1 MKKHLLNILAVL
13 VVLSMVLVACGPTPA
28 PTTPPEVKPTD
39 TPKAEAKPVKVVV
52 IGKSV
57 HPYWSNV
64 EKGVIAAG
72 KDLGVET
79 VFFVPPKEDVA
90 AQIQT
95 METYI
100 AQGVTGIAIAP
111 SDPNALEATMKKAAD
126 AGIFVTTL
134 DTPPIEGSVS
144 LVYIGTNNFSAGKT
158 GGETMAKLLPDG
170 GKVGIGRG
178 SDTALNALQRT
189 DGFLE
194 GIKANAKITAL
205 EPVNDKED
213 AATALQLANSVIS
226 ANPDLAGAF
235 GVYAYNG
242 PAWATA
248 IKEANLVGKV
258 KLVCFDATTDIINGI
273 KECVIDATVAQR
285 EYDMGY
291 KSVQII
297 NLMAQKGKDAALTE
311 MGAVDGV
318 IDTGVDVITAATLK
332 DYEAALDK
340 KGIPHDWNTQGWDA
354 SACGGAAKPP
364 AGPVKVV
371 VIGKSVHPYWSNVE
385 KGVIA
390 AGKDL
395 GVETVFFVPP
405 KEDVAAQIQTME
417 TYIAQGVTG
426 IAIAPSDP
434 NALEATMKKAA
445 DAGIFVTTLDTPP
458 IEGSV
463 SLVYIGTNNFSA
475 GKMAGDTMAKL
486 LPDGGK
492 VGIGRGSDT
501 ALNALQR
508 TDGFLEGIKANTK
521 ITALEPVNDKEDAA
535 TALQLAGSV
544 ISANPDLA
552 GAFGVYAY
560 NGPAWATA
568 IKEAN
573 LVGKV
578 KLVCFDATT
587 DIINGIKECV
597 IDATVAQREYDMGYK
612 SVQIIKLMADK
623 GVDAALSEMGT
634 VEGVIDT
641 GVDVITAAT
650 LKDYE
655 ATLDKKGIPHE
666 WNTQGWDASK
676 CGGGAAGALPA
687 KLTIAWIPKA
697 LNNPVFETGRDGA
710 FKKAEELT
718 AAGPIPVEVDYVGS
732 VASDAAEQARV
743 VEDVI
748 AKGVNAIG
756 ISCNDPTAC
765 EDPINKAVAAGVPV
779 MTWDSD
785 SPKSQRFTYL
795 GVDNYQ
801 GGKAAA
807 ELLVKFMGEKGKV
820 ALLTGVPGAF
830 NLEERIR
837 GFKDGVAAYPGIE
850 IAATVY
856 CNDDINLGVQVVE
869 ETMQANPDLSG
880 WFFVGLWPLFAERGS
895 MPLWEA
901 AEKSGKLTTISFDT
915 LPVEL
920 DFMKDGYVQGL
931 VGQKYFGWGYD
942 TVQMIYDYI
951 VKGTRYESWTD
962 SGMDLVTK
970 CNVKEMADMWAASDF
985 TKTLPDPY
993 ACLP

>member
-1 MKKHLLNILAVL
+1 MKAR
-13 VVLSMVLVACGPTPA
+13 LSMVLSVLVALSMVIAACKPTVAPTPTKPA
-28 PTTPPEVKPTD
+28 P
-39 TPKAEAKPVKVVV
+39 KPVKIVV

-64 EKGVIAAG
+64 EKGVTAAG
-72 KDLGVET
+72 KDLGVQT

-111 SDPNALEATMKKAAD
+111 SDPNALEATMKKASA

-134 DTPPIEGSVS
+134 DTPPIQGSVS
-144 LVYIGTNNFSAGKT
+144 LVYIGTDNTTAGKMA
-158 GGETMAKLLPDG
+158 GDTMVKLLPNG

-189 DGFLE
+189 DGFLA
-194 GIKANAKITAL
+194 GIKANPKITSL
-205 EPVNDKED
+205 QPVNDKED

-248 IKEANLVGKV
+248 IKEAKAVGKI

-273 KECVIDATVAQR
+273 KE
-285 EYDMGY
+285 G
-291 KSVQII
+291 
-297 NLMAQKGKDAALTE
+297 
-311 MGAVDGV
+311 
-318 IDTGVDVITAATLK
+318 
-332 DYEAALDK
+332 
-340 KGIPHDWNTQGWDA
+340 
-354 SACGGAAKPP
+354 
-364 AGPVKVV
+364 
-371 VIGKSVHPYWSNVE
+371 
-385 KGVIA
+385 
-390 AGKDL
+390 
-395 GVETVFFVPP
+395 
-405 KEDVAAQIQTME
+405 
-417 TYIAQGVTG
+417 
-426 IAIAPSDP
+426 
-434 NALEATMKKAA
+434 
-445 DAGIFVTTLDTPP
+445 
-458 IEGSV
+458 
-463 SLVYIGTNNFSA
+463 
-475 GKMAGDTMAKL
+475 
-486 LPDGGK
+486 
-492 VGIGRGSDT
+492 
-501 ALNALQR
+501 
-508 TDGFLEGIKANTK
+508 
-521 ITALEPVNDKEDAA
+521 
-535 TALQLAGSV
+535 
-544 ISANPDLA
+544 
-552 GAFGVYAY
+552 
-560 NGPAWATA
+560 
-568 IKEAN
+568 
-573 LVGKV
+573 
-578 KLVCFDATT
+578 
-587 DIINGIKECV
+587 V

-612 SVQIIKLMADK
+612 SVQIIKLMAEK
-623 GVDAALSEMGT
+623 GKDAALKEMGA
-634 VEGVIDT
+634 VNGVIDT
-641 GVDVITAAT
+641 GVDIITAAT

-666 WNTQGWDASK
+666 WNTQGWTPPT
-676 CGGGAAGALPA
+676 GRALPT

-710 FKKAEELT
+710 FKKAQELT
-718 AAGPIPVEVDYVGS
+718 AAGPIPVEVKYVGS

-743 VEDVI
+743 MEDAV
-748 AKGVNAIG
+748 AAGVNAVG

-765 EDPINKAVAAGVPV
+765 EDPINKAVAAGIPV

-807 ELLVKFMGEKGKV
+807 ELLVKFMGTKGKV

-837 GFKDGVAAYPGIE
+837 GFKDGVKPYPDIK
-850 IAATVY
+850 IVTTVY
-856 CNDDINLGVQVVE
+856 CKDDINLGVQVVE
-869 ETMQANPDLSG
+869 ETMQANPDLNG
-880 WFFVGLWPLFAERGS
+880 WFFVGLWPLFAARGS

-942 TVQMIYDYI
+942 TVQMIYDFI
-951 VKGTRYESWTD
+951 VKGTKYETWTD

-985 TKTLPDPY
+985 TKKLPDPY
-993 ACLP
+993 ACLK